1 MSETHDQDDLPPKKD
16 KPRNITLGFTVG
28 EVSGSLVWLV
38 VILALAGVV
47 AWLAIGWMG

>member
-16 KPRNITLGFTVG
+16 RQHNPTLGFTVG

-38 VILALAGVV
+38 IILALAAVV
-47 AWLAIGWMG
+47 AWLAIRWMG